1 MRVGRR
7 RVAVV
12 AAVLVAVAAGTGVAR
27 AYYAPGTVD
36 VGGAQ
41 GYFTFCADRQK
52 DIAGLADA
60 DLSAKG
66 VGIDNYVYEQPGPIA
81 ALGTIPFVFSK
92 SGIQYD
98 LPAKR
103 ILTTQLIE
111 YGDPGSQTPVQ
122 VRCKLRTRESLVR
135 PITDLQNVD
144 AVTNV
149 PWGFGLAA
157 GPGKS
162 CRTVQE
168 ELVQSVW
175 ARIVADGK
183 QAEAVY
189 AYGTPSVV
197 LAPDNI
203 VGEGPSWTIS
213 KKVLSVSSGVLT
225 IDDLTLVSPSS
236 PLVGP
241 ERFSGAHYC
250 TFVAPDYLYDVMLGG
265 PVF

>member
-12 AAVLVAVAAGTGVAR
+12 AGVLVAVAAGTGVAR

-52 DIAGLADA
+52 DIAGLDDT

-66 VGIDNYVYEQPGPIA
+66 VGIDNYVYEQPGPIT
-81 ALGTIPFVFSK
+81 ALGTIPFVYSK

-98 LPAKR
+98 PPAKR

-111 YGDPGSQTPVQ
+111 YGDAGAQTPVQ

-144 AVTNV
+144 AITNV
-149 PWGFGLAA
+149 PWGFGLTA

-162 CRTVQE
+162 CRVVQE
-168 ELVQSVW
+168 ELVDNVW
-175 ARIVADGK
+175 QRILDEGK
-183 QAEAVY
+183 DAEAVY
-189 AYGTPSVV
+189 PRASVV
-197 LAPDNI
+197 LGPDNI
-203 VGEGPSWTIS
+203 VGEGPSWTIE
-213 KKVLSVSSGVLT
+213 KKVLSVDGGVLT
-225 IDDLTLVSPSS
+225 IEDLTLVSPST

-265 PVF
+265 SVF